1 MMKKKYRSLIVD
13 GLLYTWTYQPN
24 DDKYEGGGLL
34 KIWKNKKVIF
44 KSNVDCDVSVTP
56 SYIAELIGTTEDIG
70 NISNK

>member
-1 MMKKKYRSLIVD
+1 MKKKYRSLIVD

-24 DDKYEGGGLL
+24 DDKQEGGGLL